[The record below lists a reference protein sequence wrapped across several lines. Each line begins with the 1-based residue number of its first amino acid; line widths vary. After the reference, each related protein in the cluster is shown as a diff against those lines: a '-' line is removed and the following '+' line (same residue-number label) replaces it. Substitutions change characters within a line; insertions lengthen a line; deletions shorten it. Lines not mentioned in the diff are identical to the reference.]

1 MACRLELSLE
11 SKCSVVISRIL
22 ASPPLAYLHK
32 IDFDMT
38 ADLTVLPLSL
48 PLLPLGQASSWMTAW
63 LTPIWFLAAGIG
75 LGLLALAAF
84 MLLFRALSYIPPWE
98 KLSHSVAGHV
108 VAAIITAAL
117 AAGIW
122 SVIPANMLGSADL
135 KEPLLLSIALV
146 LLSAIVGWSLVF
158 CCSKQASR
166 YSIATLSE
174 GAAGFLTI
182 TALIIVFVG
191 AAAWAVG
198 AALGTPIVAE
208 PIRAF
213 ASIPQLFSTG
223 ETVVVRELAA
233 QPADGQAEFVPV
245 DLPID
250 FELLDELKIHSDM
263 SVLLADAADS
273 ASFSRAPVRIGAGE
287 TLNWNRRNQSI
298 ESLPIPTDE
307 ALQLHVQNQEVY
319 PAQLTFTIATV
330 PPVPEAASLVIT
342 ALAVLLIGL
351 AILLQQAVAPRASAV
366 AHATLK
372 SELAQPLFL
381 VLMLL
386 GSLAIVL
393 YTFLSFNTFGEDIKL
408 LKDCGIT
415 TIMLLAAFQGIW
427 SASSSI
433 SEEIEGKTA
442 LTVLSKPIQRRSFVI
457 GKFLGIF
464 WMLLLMFV
472 VLGALELTAVA
483 YKPIYD
489 SREASET
496 MPTWQQCHIEMMR
509 TIPGLTMAFMQS
521 VVLMAVSVA
530 LATRLPQLA
539 NLSVC
544 FAIYVVGNL
553 TTSLVSSTQ
562 DGFEIVKFISSLV
575 ATVIPILEHF
585 SLQAAI
591 DAGKPITMS
600 LLSGNLVYCLLYVML
615 AMFLALLLFEDRDL
629 A

>member
-1 MACRLELSLE
+1 MIE
-11 SKCSVVISRIL
+11 
-22 ASPPLAYLHK
+22 
-32 IDFDMT
+32 
-38 ADLTVLPLSL
+38 LPLSL
-48 PLLPLGQASSWMTAW
+48 PLLPLGQADPWMTVW

-75 LGLLALAAF
+75 MGLLALAVLI
-84 MLLFRALSYIPPWE
+84 LLFRLLSQIPFWE
-98 KLSHSVAGHV
+98 SLSHSAAGHV
-108 VAAIITAAL
+108 VAAVITAAL
-117 AAGIW
+117 SSGLLMAMPK
-122 SVIPANMLGSADL
+122 SMLGSADL
-135 KEPLLLSIALV
+135 KEPLLLGISLV
-146 LLSAIVGWSLVF
+146 LLCAIVGWSLVF
-158 CCSKQASR
+158 CCSKQPARQSL
-166 YSIATLSE
+166 ATLSE
-174 GAAGFLTI
+174 GAAGYLGI
-182 TALIIVFVG
+182 TALVIVFAG
-191 AAAWAVG
+191 ASAWGIG
-198 AALGTPIVAE
+198 AALGSPIVAD
-208 PIRAF
+208 PIKAI

-223 ETVVVRELAA
+223 QTIVVRELEA
-233 QPADGQAEFVPV
+233 QPAEGPAPFVPV
-245 DLPID
+245 DVPID
-250 FELLDELKIHSDM
+250 TDLLYQLVIHSNM
-263 SVLLADAADS
+263 TVLLADSDDS
-273 ASFSRAPVRIGAGE
+273 ASFSRAPVRILAGE
-287 TLNWNRRNQSI
+287 SLTWNRRINKF
-298 ESLPIPTDE
+298 EELAIPTDE
-307 ALQLHVQNQEVY
+307 ATQLHVQNGEVY
-319 PAQLTFTIATV
+319 AAVLTFTVTTI

-351 AILLQQAVAPRASAV
+351 ALLLQQAVAPRASAV

-372 SELAQPLFL
+372 NEMAQPLFL

-393 YTFLSFNTFGEDIKL
+393 YTFLPFNTFGEDIKL

-415 TIMLLAAFQGIW
+415 TIMLLAAFQGVW

-457 GKFLGIF
+457 GKFMGIF
-464 WMLLLMFV
+464 WLLMLMFV
-472 VLGALELTAVA
+472 VLGTLELTAVA

-489 SREASET
+489 ARETSET
-496 MPTWQQCHIEMMR
+496 MATWQECHLEMTR

-539 NLSVC
+539 NLAIC

-562 DGFEIVKFISSLV
+562 DGFEIVKFVSSLV
-575 ATVIPILEHF
+575 ATIIPILEHF

-600 LLSGNLVYCLLYVML
+600 LLSGNLIYCLLYVML